1 MNVEEYD
8 CRSNL
13 VVKFKGDDHHYAV
26 FSVNCSQYKVVE
38 EDVKI
43 VGQTK

>member
-1 MNVEEYD
+1 MEEYD

-26 FSVNCSQYKVVE
+26 FGVNCYQYNVLE
-38 EDVKI
+38 GDVKI